1 MTSQQTCSE
10 LLVNLEPRLCPE
22 IFIFERMS
30 HESPTTLDREELFA
44 LIRESEG
51 ITVIRAVA
59 PEKELQTESLQRFA
73 KITLQVCSDLDAV
86 GLTAVSYTHL
96 RAHET

>member
-10 LLVNLEPRLCPE
+10 LLVNLKPLLCPE

-30 HESPTTLDREELFA
+30 HESPPTLDREDLFA

-51 ITVIRAVA
+51 ITLIRAVA
-59 PEKELQTESLQRFA
+59 PEKEPQ
-73 KITLQVCSDLDAV
+73 
-86 GLTAVSYTHL
+86 
-96 RAHET
+96 